1 MKRRHLSGSRIMTNG
16 TISPRLSASPQPPH
30 HHSPASSTSGSSSGY
45 LMGIA
50 AAAASHSS
58 PRLTPTLPAIRETI
72 SPSSNNGGKMP
83 LNGKVP
89 GYRQPAGEIWIDGE
103 LAVDRPTRR
112 ISPLGH
118 NSPSSPLY
126 PMATSSN
133 NGGVLTNSSLI
144 NHLNNNNSSNNA
156 PQMAT
161 PTSASAAK
169 PEIRRYGFMDDFK
182 ASMITHWV
190 ENQKDRHTTPPEGC
204 STSSPSA
211 MFLTQFKQADS
222 SDSGSEQ
229 LAIDA
234 LNNSIKAEVHQ
245 PPQNNNPAQVKDRQ
259 KPPPAPPRRSSSRE
273 KDMSCI
279 TASVAPN
286 MDFMIQ
292 KSAKSGNQLIED
304 PITSH
309 LQSRLLSPDS
319 DDLEIDLPREDGER
333 GAEGGAKLSP
343 RGETEGSEASSV
355 APLPEPNFEQL
366 FPSSLSGEIDR

>member
-50 AAAASHSS
+50 AAASHS

-72 SPSSNNGGKMP
+72 SPSGNGGKMP

-118 NSPSSPLY
+118 NSPSSPLAANNIGVY
-126 PMATSSN
+126 PMVAASSN
-133 NGGVLTNSSLI
+133 GAGLTNSSLT
-144 NHLNNNNSSNNA
+144 NHLNNNSSNNVQ
-156 PQMAT
+156 QMAT
-161 PTSASAAK
+161 PSAK

-190 ENQKDRHTTPPEGC
+190 ENQKDRHTTEGC
-204 STSSPSA
+204 STSSTST

-222 SDSGSEQ
+222 SDSGSEK
-229 LAIDA
+229 LAVDA
-234 LNNSIKAEVHQ
+234 LNNSIKADVHQ
-245 PPQNNNPAQVKDRQ
+245 PPQNNNAAQVKDRQ
-259 KPPPAPPRRSSSRE
+259 KPPPAPPRRSSSKE
-273 KDMSCI
+273 KDISCI
-279 TASVAPN
+279 TSAAPN
-286 MDFMIQ
+286 MDFMK
-292 KSAKSGNQLIED
+292 KSANNDNQLIQD
-304 PITSH
+304 AVTSH
-309 LQSRLLSPDS
+309 KQSRLFSPDS
-319 DDLEIDLPREDGER
+319 DGLEIAMPADGD
-333 GAEGGAKLSP
+333 GGEGGAKLSP

-366 FPSSLSGEIDR
+366 FPSSLSGKI